1 MPRRAPDVEELRS
14 ALAREL
20 ATVSPRPG
28 GWERVRDSLAR
39 PRAGRR
45 LRLAWLLL
53 AAPLV
58 AAALLAGAV
67 ATAGAPSTS
76 SLSARAVEAPPIV
89 AGCAALAAIATPIS
103 LAESRRTIV
112 RRACAARSRPA

>member
-1 MPRRAPDVEELRS
+1 
-14 ALAREL
+14 
-20 ATVSPRPG
+20 VSPRSG